1 VEEAVKI
8 PWSVGVAKGLFV
20 LINEGVKVEEGTAA
34 GVGEKIWLATG
45 LP

>member
-20 LINEGVKVEEGTAA
+20 LTKEGVKVEEATAG